1 MLKYTEEEKKE
12 ILEKYKNNV
21 GSQYEF
27 CKKNNINRSTLR
39 GWLRKQEK
47 VTHKT
52 TTNNEKIDFGVI
64 TLKTPNAVKT
74 TTESAENIPITITCS
89 KIKIEA
95 KEYNTTLLKEIMEV
109 LNDAK

>member
-1 MLKYTEEEKKE
+1 MLKYTEEEKNK
-12 ILEKYKNNV
+12 ILEKYKSNT

-27 CKKNNINRSTLR
+27 CRKNNINRSTLR

-47 VTHKT
+47 ITQKAAS
-52 TTNNEKIDFGVI
+52 NNEKIDFGVI
-64 TLKTPNAVKT
+64 TVKTPDTVKARTEPAVD
-74 TTESAENIPITITCS
+74 IPITITCS

>member
-39 GWLRKQEK
+39 GWKKSHTKQLQIMRK
-47 VTHKT
+47 
-52 TTNNEKIDFGVI
+52 
-64 TLKTPNAVKT
+64 
-74 TTESAENIPITITCS
+74 
-89 KIKIEA
+89 
-95 KEYNTTLLKEIMEV
+95 
-109 LNDAK
+109 